1 MQHYANFCSKSLS
14 YFNPFGVSNYNI
26 LNIVRRAHQKKTF
39 VLRKYQETD
48 FRTYQ
53 NECCLPIHTY
63 VIRYL
68 PTLKIR

>member
-39 VLRKYQETD
+39 ILFSENIKRQIFVPTKMNVAYQ
-48 FRTYQ
+48 YI
-53 NECCLPIHTY
+53 PM
-63 VIRYL
+63 
-68 PTLKIR
+68 